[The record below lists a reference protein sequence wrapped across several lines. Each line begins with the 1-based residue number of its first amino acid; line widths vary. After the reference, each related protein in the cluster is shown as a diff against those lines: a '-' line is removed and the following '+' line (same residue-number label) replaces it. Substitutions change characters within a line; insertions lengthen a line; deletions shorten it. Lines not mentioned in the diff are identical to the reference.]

1 MQSLRSRL
9 LRERADA
16 LAYTPTCTS
25 ENKPFFINLRCFIR
39 LIFRRIETLATS
51 TMSRVDCEPPVRVQQ
66 SINKLHNTR
75 LCIVLLWCICFS
87 LLLPWCSVEWRFDTA
102 TADSFTT
109 WHMDR
114 VEDIG
119 HYRFLICTVSSAFFF
134 YFSSALSF
142 VRMLLLLLQLI
153 ERCERLPDRY
163 SGDAL
168 NCICLGHIV
177 LAFMWLYYMCQP
189 NQHREPCWGATAA
202 GVDSVTRSTVSVTVE
217 CRMMDRFLRAPFIH
231 RIKM

>member
-87 LLLPWCSVEWRFDTA
+87 LLLSWCSVEWRFDTA

-119 HYRFLICTVSSAFFF
+119 HYRFLICTVSSTFFSIF
-134 YFSSALSF
+134 RLLFLSYVCCCCCCNLLNDVKDCQTDTVAMRWTVSVSATLSLPSCDCTICASPTNTESPAE
-142 VRMLLLLLQLI
+142 VLLLLELTVWHAV
-153 ERCERLPDRY
+153 RL
-163 SGDAL
+163 
-168 NCICLGHIV
+168 V
-177 LAFMWLYYMCQP
+177 
-189 NQHREPCWGATAA
+189 
-202 GVDSVTRSTVSVTVE
+202 
-217 CRMMDRFLRAPFIH
+217 
-231 RIKM
+231 